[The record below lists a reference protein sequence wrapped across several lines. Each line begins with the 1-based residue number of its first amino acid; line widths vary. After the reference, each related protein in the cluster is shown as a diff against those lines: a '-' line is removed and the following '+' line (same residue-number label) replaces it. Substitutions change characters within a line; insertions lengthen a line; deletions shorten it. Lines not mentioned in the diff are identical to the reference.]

1 MLRQLDQ
8 QYSLISRAQQSKQL
22 RVEQHIALLQGIDE
36 CSEVRIYKQLKC

>member
-22 RVEQHIALLQGIDE
+22 RVEQHIALLQGIGE
-36 CSEVRIYKQLKC
+36 